1 MNTYWKSEVSGMKQ
15 YSFDYWSV
23 QHLSFIG
30 MISPWLFM
38 KLLINIVF
46 WQNLDPEYESVLNTS
61 LQWILN
67 SGEDVGIK

>member
-1 MNTYWKSEVSGMKQ
+1 
-15 YSFDYWSV
+15 
-23 QHLSFIG
+23 

-46 WQNLDPEYESVLNTS
+46 RQNLDPEYESVLNTS

>member
-1 MNTYWKSEVSGMKQ
+1 MK
-15 YSFDYWSV
+15 
-23 QHLSFIG
+23 LLILL
-30 MISPWLFM
+30 LFM
-38 KLLINIVF
+38 KLLISILLFMLFMKLLISIVF